1 MLRVREK
8 RLWKI
13 VASIFL
19 TVVLIKG
26 CTYDVD
32 YPENGLSD
40 QAEEVL
46 ILDEEVLGLDDEVS
60 DDALT
65 DDNEEGLAP
74 RLWEYEFIWPEGRH
88 QEWEEDIIYFAQM
101 FLFDHPLLRNVQVPM
116 NDVQSILSGAK
127 LSDYTV
133 NFHDANLRDQFL
145 HKIHELIDLI
155 PELEEHEIIFSLSE
169 IAALLGDAHTGLV
182 LNRFA
187 FQRLGHHYYPFD
199 FIYFSDGFFVQSV
212 SAPSDSI
219 EYYEEVLYSRLL
231 AINGV
236 DVEQIMEMLSVVIP
250 HENNYQL
257 LVRGDLADL
266 MQHGELL
273 TYLGITTG
281 GETEFLFENLEGDVF
296 RVNASARAVCRD
308 VYVETTFIDINIE
321 GFLKYSRPDWQWFE
335 FLEDYNAMYL
345 RLHNLFGTPATP
357 SLEEFYLSLT
367 QETSELLEA
376 REIEKFVI
384 DLRGNRGGFLEYFE
398 ILFELIYSE
407 RNDLGS
413 VYVLINHYTYSSGVV
428 AAAIMKNYIE
438 DVLLVGEPT
447 SQPPNFFAGT
457 SPYWLPHSNIAF
469 EVSRVYFGILPEYLK
484 DTLTPDIFIPMT
496 FEDFINHR
504 DPVLEAI
511 FADVN

>member
-1 MLRVREK
+1 MLRVKEK

-13 VASIFL
+13 VAFIFL
-19 TVVLIKG
+19 AVILIKG
-26 CTYDVD
+26 CTYNVD
-32 YPENGLSD
+32 YPENGLCN
-40 QAEEVL
+40 QAEEMF
-46 ILDEEVLGLDDEVS
+46 ILDEGVLVPDDKYS
-60 DDALT
+60 DNALT
-65 DDNEEGLAP
+65 NDNEKGLAP
-74 RLWEYEFIWPEGRH
+74 RLWEYEFIWPEGRN

-101 FLFDHPLLRNVQVPM
+101 FLFDHPLLRNVQIPTS
-116 NDVQSILSGAK
+116 DVESILSGARF
-127 LSDYTV
+127 SDHTD
-133 NFHDANLRDQFL
+133 NFHDAKLRDQFL
-145 HKIHELIDLI
+145 HKIHKLISFI
-155 PELEEHEIIFSLSE
+155 PELEDHEIIFSLSE
-169 IAALLGDAHTGLV
+169 IATLLGDAHTGLV

-199 FIYFSDGFFVQSV
+199 FIYFSEGFFVRSV
-212 SAPSDSI
+212 SAPSDSL
-219 EYYEEVLYSRLL
+219 EYYEEALYSRLL

-236 DVEQIMEMLSVVIP
+236 DVEQMMEMLSVVIP

-296 RVNASARAVCRD
+296 RVNATARAVCRD
-308 VYVETTFIDINIE
+308 VYIETTFIDINVE
-321 GFLKYSRPDWQWFE
+321 EFLKYSRPKWQWFE
-335 FLEDYNAMYL
+335 FLEDYNTMYL

-357 SLEEFYLSLT
+357 SLEDFYLSLA
-367 QETSELLEA
+367 QETSKLLET
-376 REIEKFVI
+376 RKIDKFVI
-384 DLRGNRGGFLEYFE
+384 DLRDNRGGFLEYFE
-398 ILFELIYSE
+398 ILFELVYSE
-407 RNDLGS
+407 RSDFGS

-428 AAAIMKNYIE
+428 AAAILKNYIK

-457 SPYWLPHSNIAF
+457 STYWLPNSNLSF
-469 EVSRVYFGILPEYLK
+469 EVSRVYFRILPDYLK
-484 DTLTPDIFIPMT
+484 DTLHPDILIPMT

-511 FADVN
+511 IADVN